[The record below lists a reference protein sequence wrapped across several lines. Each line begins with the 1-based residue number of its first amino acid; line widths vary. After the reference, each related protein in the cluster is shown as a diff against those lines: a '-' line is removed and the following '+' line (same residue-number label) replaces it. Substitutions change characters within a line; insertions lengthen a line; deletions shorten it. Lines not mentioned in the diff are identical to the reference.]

1 MYIVQTTQAL
11 TLFASIQDRPFTM
24 SHCWDI
30 LKNEVKWFDL
40 QNMGKHK
47 EARGGAQPVE
57 QNNGLL
63 EDGSHSAHVDGA
75 CNSPGSRLGKRPIGR
90 DRAKESRKRSSSSSQ
105 TSSSEFVSSMEHMH
119 IEKINLLKSIE
130 ERKAAE
136 KQFLMQVEAEKVAM
150 ERERLNMQKT
160 KEKVE
165 AEKVAIERER
175 LHMQKNKEQLDF
187 ETNRAKE
194 DERIMLVDLE
204 NLNPTQ
210 RTYYLARQAE
220 ILGRFG
226 RGTGSV

>member
-1 MYIVQTTQAL
+1 MYIVQTTEAL

-30 LKNEVKWFDL
+30 LKNEVKWL
-40 QNMGKHK
+40 ELENTGKHK

-75 CNSPGSRLGKRPIGR
+75 CSSPGSRLGKRPIGR
-90 DRAKESRKRSSSSSQ
+90 DRAKEARKRSSSGSQ
-105 TSSSEFVSSMEHMH
+105 TSSTEFVSSMEHMH

-160 KEKVE
+160 KE
-165 AEKVAIERER
+165 
-175 LHMQKNKEQLDF
+175 QLDF

>member
-1 MYIVQTTQAL
+1 MVPIV
-11 TLFASIQDRPFTM
+11 I
-24 SHCWDI
+24 
-30 LKNEVKWFDL
+30 
-40 QNMGKHK
+40 G
-47 EARGGAQPVE
+47 
-57 QNNGLL
+57 
-63 EDGSHSAHVDGA
+63 EDGSNSVHVDGA
-75 CNSPGSRLGKRPIGR
+75 CSSPGSRLGKRPIGR
-90 DRAKESRKRSSSSSQ
+90 DRAMESRKRSSSGSQ

-136 KQFLMQVEAEKVAM
+136 KQFLMKVEAEKVAM

-175 LHMQKNKEQLDF
+175 LNMQKTKEQLEF

-204 NLNPTQ
+204 SLNPIQ
-210 RTYYLARQAE
+210 RNYYMARQAE
-220 ILGRFG
+220 ILGRYG
-226 RGTGSV
+226 R